1 MLEVLNFRHVG
12 PAPELGIEFRS
23 RLNFLTGDSGLGK
36 TFLLDAAWWALTRT
50 WAHTMLAPHR
60 APSRPAIHYRYRTK
74 AGKPHQYKSRFDR
87 GKERWSLP
95 QIRPPMPGLV
105 LYAQADAGFSVWDP
119 ARNYRKE
126 PDPAR
131 PSAYRFSSTEVWD
144 GLARGK
150 SAWLCNGLIADWAN
164 WQLENGEA
172 MEQLRAVLAALSPS
186 AAEPL
191 EPGALVKV
199 SLEDARK
206 HPTIKAPYGLEVPLV
221 HASAGIR
228 RIAALAYLLVWSWQ
242 EHLASANLRG
252 DPPAQQIVFLIDE
265 LEAHLHPKWQ
275 RRIVPALLRVM
286 EALAGKEWVS
296 VQFIAST
303 HSPLVLAS
311 AEPEFRDDQDALWEM
326 RLEEGTVSLVEFPWS
341 RQGDA
346 NAWLTSSIF
355 DLAEPGSLEAEKA
368 ITAALEL
375 FRRETRPGEDEL
387 RQVDGALRGAL
398 GELDPFWI
406 RWTGYRRRVE
416 GAR

>member
-1 MLEVLNFRHVG
+1 MLEALKFRNVG
-12 PAPELGIEFRS
+12 PAPQLDIEFRS
-23 RLNFLTGDSGLGK
+23 RLNFLTGDNGLGK

-50 WAHTMLAPHR
+50 WARTMLAPHR
-60 APSRPAIHYRYRTK
+60 PPSAPTIEYRYCTK
-74 AGKPHQYKSRFDR
+74 TGRAHRHKSWFDR
-87 GKERWSLP
+87 EKERWSRP
-95 QIRPPMPGLV
+95 QARPPIPGLV
-105 LYAQADAGFSVWDP
+105 LYAQADGGFSVWDP
-119 ARNYRKE
+119 ARNYWKGS
-126 PDPAR
+126 DPAR
-131 PSAYRFSSTEVWD
+131 PPAYRFLNTEVWD
-144 GLARGK
+144 GLARGN

-186 AAEPL
+186 EEEPL

-199 SLEDARK
+199 SLEDARR

-228 RIAALAYLLVWSWQ
+228 RIVALAYLLVWSWQ

-252 DPPAQQIVFLIDE
+252 DPPTHQAIFLIDE

-286 EALAGKEWVS
+286 DALAGKGQVP
-296 VQFIAST
+296 VQFVAST

-311 AEPEFRDDQDALWEM
+311 AEPVFRDEQDALWEM
-326 RLEEGTVSLVEFPWS
+326 HLENGTVSLVEFAESP
-341 RQGDA
+341 QGDA

-355 DLAEPGSLEAEKA
+355 GLKEPRSLEAEKA

-375 FRRETRPGEDEL
+375 FRREIHPAEDEL

-398 GELDPFWI
+398 GEVDPFWI
-406 RWTGYRRRVE
+406 RWTGYQRRIE
-416 GAR
+416 GTR